1 MYGCCVTFDVTLR
14 MPDHFE
20 NENRTM
26 TDEDTS
32 AASAVVADDEDGGG
46 ANLRPTLR
54 GDPGRPAVGFEYLDH
69 TADVQLHAWGPSLK
83 EAFEQCCK
91 AMFGYMTD
99 LDTVQE
105 CGTQVQF

>member
-1 MYGCCVTFDVTLR
+1 M
-14 MPDHFE
+14 ME
-20 NENRTM
+20 NTN
-26 TDEDTS
+26 
-32 AASAVVADDEDGGG
+32 AASTAVADDDDDDDG

-105 CGTQVQF
+105 CRTQVRGVTKS

>member
-1 MYGCCVTFDVTLR
+1 
-14 MPDHFE
+14 
-20 NENRTM
+20 M
-26 TDEDTS
+26 TDEDTN
-32 AASAVVADDEDGGG
+32 AASTAVGVAATDEEDDG

-54 GDPGRPAVGFEYLDH
+54 GDPGRPAAGFEYLDH

-105 CGTQVQF
+105 CGTQVVQGVTRS

>member
-1 MYGCCVTFDVTLR
+1 
-14 MPDHFE
+14 
-20 NENRTM
+20 M
-26 TDEDTS
+26 TDEEDTK
-32 AASAVVADDEDGGG
+32 AASAVAAADDLGDG
-46 ANLRPTLR
+46 ANLQPTLR
-54 GDPGRPAVGFEYLDH
+54 GDPGRPEVGFEYLDH

-105 CGTQVQF
+105 CGTQVLSYQLKILSSITLDQLDHRPFCNY

>member
-1 MYGCCVTFDVTLR
+1 
-14 MPDHFE
+14 
-20 NENRTM
+20 M
-26 TDEDTS
+26 TDEEDTK
-32 AASAVVADDEDGGG
+32 AASAVAAADDLGDG
-46 ANLRPTLR
+46 ANLQPTLR
-54 GDPGRPAVGFEYLDH
+54 GDPGRPEVGFEYLDH

-105 CGTQVQF
+105 CGTQVQQLPVINCRFCLRKIVRIRGLCD

>member
-1 MYGCCVTFDVTLR
+1 
-14 MPDHFE
+14 
-20 NENRTM
+20 M
-26 TDEDTS
+26 TDDTN
-32 AASAVVADDEDGGG
+32 AVADDGCGG

-54 GDPGRPAVGFEYLDH
+54 GDHGRPAVGFEYLDH

-105 CGTQVQF
+105 CRTQVRGVTKS